1 MPRRSHGREASGL
14 HASKRLRAL
23 HPCMSHEL
31 VCFLGR
37 GVFLGL
43 RDRGGYYWEVA
54 YADSWEFDGNDMLVI
69 G

>member
-1 MPRRSHGREASGL
+1 
-14 HASKRLRAL
+14 
-23 HPCMSHEL
+23 MSHEL

-43 RDRGGYYWEVA
+43 RDPDGYYWEVA
-54 YADSWEFDGNDMLVI
+54 YADSWEFDDNGMLVI